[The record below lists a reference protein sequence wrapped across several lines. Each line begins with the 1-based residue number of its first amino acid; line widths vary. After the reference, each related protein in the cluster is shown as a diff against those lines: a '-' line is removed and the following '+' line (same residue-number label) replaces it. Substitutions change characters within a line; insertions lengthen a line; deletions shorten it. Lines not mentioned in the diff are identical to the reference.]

1 MACEITVG
9 GARARSTLQYTLTS
23 LGARPSNGVGYTSVQ
38 LDTSRIQLED
48 SGKPLDLSGAVM
60 NFIPAGMLLFQ
71 QAACPAPTLQPRPTL
86 QYPSRMRSITWK
98 MATGM
103 EGDVEAAV
111 GGMEAPARVPITLTH
126 VQYTEGRS

>member
-38 LDTSRIQLED
+38 LDASRIQLED

-60 NFIPAGMLLFQ
+60 NFIPAGMLLF
-71 QAACPAPTLQPRPTL
+71 
-86 QYPSRMRSITWK
+86 
-98 MATGM
+98 
-103 EGDVEAAV
+103 
-111 GGMEAPARVPITLTH
+111 
-126 VQYTEGRS
+126 